1 MSTGIEWTDET
12 WNPVSGCSKV
22 SEGCRNCYAE
32 GIDKRFN
39 ADHKPWT
46 APNAAHNV
54 RLHPERLDKPL
65 HWKKPRKIFVNSMS
79 DLFHERV
86 PDEFI
91 DYVFAIMALT
101 PKHTF
106 QILTKRPGRMCEY
119 VAGLGNS
126 ETASKRL
133 SDAAYDIGI
142 DEEASVFIANRTK
155 GQLPNANPGWP
166 LTNVWLGVSVE
177 DQRAADERIPLLL
190 QTPAAVRF
198 LSCEPLLGP
207 ADLTRIELGT
217 KITGHGSRRI
227 VWDVLSGWEH
237 QYSPERKSDAVP
249 NSSNS
254 QNHPSIDWVIV
265 GGESGPNAR
274 PMHPDWARSL
284 RDQCQEAFVP
294 FLFKQWGEW
303 LLVES
308 GGVRYGDICLS
319 DDGER
324 EVADKNY
331 VCFGNESGGALMR
344 KVGKKSAGR
353 FLDGLAWDE
362 YPVTQP

>member
-79 DLFHERV
+79 DLFHEQV
-86 PDEFI
+86 PDKFI
-91 DYVFAIMALT
+91 VDVFSVMAEASW
-101 PKHTF
+101 HTF
-106 QILTKRPGRMCEY
+106 QILTKRPQRMMQFMDNC
-119 VAGLGNS
+119 
-126 ETASKRL
+126 T
-133 SDAAYDIGI
+133 
-142 DEEASVFIANRTK
+142 IANDVWLQTSR
-155 GQLPNANPGWP
+155 GVDENPSPWPLPNI
-166 LTNVWLGVSVE
+166 WLGVSVE
-177 DQRAADERIPLLL
+177 DQHAADERIPLLL

-207 ADLTRIELGT
+207 VDLTCIELGT
-217 KITGHGSRRI
+217 KTTGHGTRRI
-227 VWDVLSGWEH
+227 VWDALSGWEH

-254 QNHPSIDWVIV
+254 QNHQSVDWVIT
-265 GGESGPNAR
+265 GSESGPHAR
-274 PMHPDWARSL
+274 PMDEKWVHSL
-284 RDQCQEAFVP
+284 RDQCQEADIAF
-294 FLFKQWGEW
+294 FYKQRTEGH
-303 LLVES
+303 
-308 GGVRYGDICLS
+308 
-319 DDGER
+319 
-324 EVADKNY
+324 
-331 VCFGNESGGALMR
+331 
-344 KVGKKSAGR
+344 KVITMPE
-353 FLDGLAWDE
+353 LDGRVWDE
-362 YPVTQP
+362 YPEMRLSKREDDRS